1 MVKRLQEVSGALLL
15 LRGVMGKDDVSGLME
30 KLMAGSFLDKGDGDT
45 ATPDASQTQLDA
57 QQGADRTAMQDD
69 DRPALSRHPTLESNR
84 LSRRS
89 NTLPAF
95 DPASEKSRILREA
108 FGSNAL
114 AHREFRIDLLTAF
127 AELTIFIKLVT
138 VRGDFWFTV
147 GALFLVFGW
156 CAVHTLLLLFH
167 FRELSELEMAAAV
180 RVARTVNA
188 ELGEKSESLIL
199 FYVLLHLPILGYFS
213 YLAASYMLSWLPLN
227 VTIGMSFLW
236 LSVIG
241 CFYGTCVGIRKTPSI
256 AKLPF
261 LLTFAVTCAW
271 LFASSS
277 SYFFQISPHDS
288 SQSYAFFEPQTPMGY
303 IVDKSFEPLTLIFCL
318 LVVLIFITSIFYVD
332 CIPDA
337 ASNTPTTSS
346 QRSSER
352 KKSSLTNALF
362 ALVVFAL
369 YLIWYDSSKT
379 WKPTWTDVLG

>member
-1 MVKRLQEVSGALLL
+1 
-15 LRGVMGKDDVSGLME
+15 
-30 KLMAGSFLDKGDGDT
+30 
-45 ATPDASQTQLDA
+45 
-57 QQGADRTAMQDD
+57 
-69 DRPALSRHPTLESNR
+69 
-84 LSRRS
+84 
-89 NTLPAF
+89 
-95 DPASEKSRILREA
+95 
-108 FGSNAL
+108 
-114 AHREFRIDLLTAF
+114 
-127 AELTIFIKLVT
+127 
-138 VRGDFWFTV
+138 
-147 GALFLVFGW
+147 
-156 CAVHTLLLLFH
+156 
-167 FRELSELEMAAAV
+167 MAAAV